1 MSDQPRM
8 DQERRQSALRKKRV
22 LDLALVVPVL
32 AIALPVGLL
41 VAVCVRLFC
50 GSPVLFRQRRPG
62 LDGRLFTLLKFRT
75 MREAFE
81 PDGQPSADAARLTK
95 FGRLL
100 RATSLDELPEL
111 WNVLRGDMSLVG
123 PRPLLDEYLPL
134 YSPEQMRRHLL
145 RPGLTGWA
153 QVNGRNALEWDKR
166 LALDVWYVDNWS
178 LRLDCCILAR
188 TLVAVLKM
196 RDVTQ
201 PGRATM
207 DKFRGFS

>member
-8 DQERRQSALRKKRV
+8 DRQRRESALRKKRA
-22 LDLALVVPVL
+22 LDLVLVVPALV
-32 AIALPVGLL
+32 IALPVGLL
-41 VAVCVRLFC
+41 VAAGVRLFC

-75 MREAFE
+75 MREAFD
-81 PDGQPSADAARLTK
+81 PDGQLLADAARLTK

-111 WNVLRGDMSLVG
+111 WNVLRGEMSLVG
-123 PRPLLDEYLPL
+123 PRPLLDEILPL
-134 YSPEQMRRHLL
+134 YSSEQMRRHLL

-153 QVNGRNALEWDKR
+153 QINGRNALEWDKR

-178 LRLDCCILAR
+178 LRLDLCILAR

-201 PGRATM
+201 PGRATV